1 MLLSLRFVRLI
12 NHEGFMSESKKII
25 KIKKILAMKIEKR
38 RFNKIQKLEK
48 CKLKMKTKLKTK
60 IEKTKYY

>member
-1 MLLSLRFVRLI
+1 MKV
-12 NHEGFMSESKKII
+12 EKII

-60 IEKTKYY
+60 IEKTKHY